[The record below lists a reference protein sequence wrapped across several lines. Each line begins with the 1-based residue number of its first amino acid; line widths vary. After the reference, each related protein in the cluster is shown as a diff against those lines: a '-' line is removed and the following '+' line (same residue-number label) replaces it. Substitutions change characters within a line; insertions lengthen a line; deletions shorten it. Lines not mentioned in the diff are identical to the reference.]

1 MIQKYEDPRIIRTRN
16 LIIDAFTE
24 LISEKDLDHIY
35 VKDITNRANIN
46 RATFYRHFANKE
58 ELYKYYE
65 I

>member
-1 MIQKYEDPRIIRTRN
+1 MIRKFEDPRITRTRN

-24 LISEKDLDHIY
+24 LIREKELQNIY
-35 VKDITNRANIN
+35 VKEIANRANIN

-58 ELYKYYE
+58 ELYKHYE

>member
-1 MIQKYEDPRIIRTRN
+1 MNQKYEDPRIIRTRN

-24 LISEKDLDHIY
+24 LISEKDLDNIY

-46 RATFYRHFANKE
+46 RATFYRHFSNKE
-58 ELYKYYE
+58 ELCKYYA